1 MRSQR
6 LRISP
11 RPTVGWSHRPS
22 ALPDSGTE
30 PHGSHEG
37 QTRFQLCA
45 PASPSCIYGSATARE
60 LRAVCWCCEPK
71 SSHSH
76 GNRIRCSG
84 HANIAPKASPSS
96 SLQGRRRE
104 APVAARAGHQVTQI
118 RPRGAQRNQKATA
131 IGQKKIKIK
140 KSIFCKTANS
150 AASCISRSAVP
161 TAVRALLQSLG
172 RERKR

>member
-1 MRSQR
+1 MKGKHGSSCAHQR
-6 LRISP
+6 ARAAFTAQP
-11 RPTVGWSHRPS
+11 RP
-22 ALPDSGTE
+22 
-30 PHGSHEG
+30 
-37 QTRFQLCA
+37 
-45 PASPSCIYGSATARE
+45 ASSV
-60 LRAVCWCCEPK
+60 LVCWCCEPK

-131 IGQKKIKIK
+131 TGQKKYKNKKI
-140 KSIFCKTANS
+140 N
-150 AASCISRSAVP
+150 
-161 TAVRALLQSLG
+161 LLQDSQQCCFLHFQ
-172 RERKR
+172 ERCAHSSPCPAAEPGEGEEEIGTACTDYAGIRFPPLSVRF